1 MHAVMI
7 DNISKKYS
15 GKKLK
20 NFYAVNSLS
29 LNIEKGEVFGFLGPN
44 GAGKSTTIKAIM
56 GLITPDSG
64 EITINGIPS
73 GKTESR
79 RLIGYLPENPSF
91 FDTLSGREY
100 LRFVGRS
107 FTMTATDIND
117 AINRHCSYLE
127 LTDALNRPIRSYSKG
142 MVQRLG
148 IAQTLIH
155 DPEIF
160 ILDEPMS
167 GLDPV
172 GRAMVKDIIIDLKKQ
187 GKTVFFSTHI
197 TSDVEKVCD
206 RVAIL
211 KAGKLCMLESVA
223 DTQANTLAGYQI
235 RFTSGNTD
243 VVEELFVQTD
253 VLSSTI
259 SRIESSGS
267 RIIVVEP
274 VRKGLEELFLQVIK
288 G

>member
-15 GKKLK
+15 GKKFK
-20 NFYAVNSLS
+20 NFFAVNSLS
-29 LNIEKGEVFGFLGPN
+29 LNIVKGEVFGFLGPN

-73 GKTESR
+73 GKTDSR

-107 FTMTATDIND
+107 FAMTATDIND

-127 LTDALNRPIRSYSKG
+127 LTDSLNRPIRSYSKG

-211 KAGKLCMLESVA
+211 KAGKLCLLESVA

-235 RFTSGNTD
+235 RFTSGNAE